1 MKHSNPLYP
10 PLMVRIGSVWFR
22 HMRVYTR
29 NLISNGLP
37 PFLEPLIF
45 LLGIGLGLSIDV
57 GNNYGIPYPLFLAA
71 GLFMTA
77 SMFTAAFECSFGT
90 FIRLEFD
97 KVYDGMLAA
106 PVSANNVLIG
116 EILWAGSK
124 GFFFSF
130 CVLIAIS
137 GALSILSIENIFSN
151 IIIIFIPFLGLING
165 IMFGA
170 LSLLIT
176 SFVKNIN
183 HFNFYFTGFLSP
195 MFFFSGV
202 VFPVD
207 NLPSVLKELAEIFP
221 LTHTVRVTRAVCL
234 HGLLSKY
241 PDMDSSYLLRPELL
255 LDALYI
261 VVFIVFISYL
271 AITRLKKRLID

>member
-1 MKHSNPLYP
+1 MQHNKSLYP
-10 PLMVRIGSVWFR
+10 PLLVRIGSVWFR
-22 HMRVYTR
+22 HMRVYSK

-45 LLGIGLGLSIDV
+45 LAGIGLGLGLDLGSI
-57 GNNYGIPYPLFLAA
+57 YGIPYPLFLAG

-124 GFFFSF
+124 GFFFTF
-130 CVLIAIS
+130 CVLIVMS
-137 GALSILSIENIFSN
+137 GALLLLSVENMFSSLF
-151 IIIIFIPFLGLING
+151 IVFIPLLGFING
-165 IMFGA
+165 VMFGA
-170 LSLLIT
+170 FSLLIT

-202 VFPVD
+202 VFPVH
-207 NLPSVLKELAEIFP
+207 NLPPVLKELAEIFP
-221 LTHTVRVTRAVCL
+221 LTHTVRISRVLCL
-234 HGLLSKY
+234 HGLRGKY
-241 PDMDSSYLLRPELL
+241 PGMDAAYLLRPELL
-255 LDALYI
+255 LDALYL
-261 VVFIVFISYL
+261 IVFVVVISYL